1 MATPAD
7 LALVDTNVLIYSLL
21 QADPH
26 HEASRALI
34 ERAQD
39 GAVDLCVTPPVLSEF
54 FSAITNPRQV
64 TTPYSADEALTE
76 IDAFLSIRGL
86 ALLPVPPDVVQR
98 WTALVRRTP
107 VIGPAVFD
115 LQIAATML
123 GNGVRRIY
131 TFNRADFARIAELEV
146 MTP

>member
-1 MATPAD
+1 MATPSD

-21 QADPH
+21 EADPH
-26 HEASRALI
+26 HKRAKALI

-39 GAVDLCVTPPVLSEF
+39 GKADLCVTPPVLSEF

-76 IDAFLSIRGL
+76 IDAFLSMRGL

-123 GNGVRRIY
+123 GNGVRRIF
-131 TFNRADFARIAELEV
+131 TFNRADFERVAELEV
-146 MTP
+146 LTP

>member
-1 MATPAD
+1 MGMPSD
-7 LALVDTNVLIYSLL
+7 LALVDTNVLIYSPLEADSHH
-21 QADPH
+21 QA
-26 HEASRALI
+26 SKSLM

-39 GAVDLCVTPPVLSEF
+39 GDANLCVAPPVLSEF

-64 TTPYSADEALTE
+64 SSPYTAEEALTE
-76 IDAFLSIRGL
+76 IEAFISLPGL
-86 ALLPVPPDVVQR
+86 ALLPVPADVVGR
-98 WTALVRRTP
+98 WTALVRQRP

-131 TFNRADFARIAELEV
+131 TFNRADFERIPGLEV
-146 MTP
+146 LTP

>member
-1 MATPAD
+1 MATAE